1 MGSPILQKVWSVLL
15 AEQATSGLSVV
26 EFCRRRGVTR
36 ESYYRWRRKLK
47 PGESSCESQVA
58 EPHVAEFLTTITG
71 QPEERQQ
78 QDLFVPLTVV
88 EPDSVGHA
96 GIELEMPCGATLRL
110 PDGNEQLLR
119 QVLGILLDREV
130 VQP

>member
-1 MGSPILQKVWSVLL
+1 M
-15 AEQATSGLSVV
+15 
-26 EFCRRRGVTR
+26 
-36 ESYYRWRRKLK
+36 
-47 PGESSCESQVA
+47 
-58 EPHVAEFLTTITG
+58 AEFLTTITG
-71 QPEERQQ
+71 QPEELQQ

-88 EPDSVGHA
+88 EPDSVVRA

-119 QVLGILLDREV
+119 QVLGILLEREV